1 MATHLDRKTH
11 TYKRTTEHYQLW
23 TDLPRAQTATLL
35 KQDGIIMTENRT
47 KGSKHPQKTLEFL
60 LTSLENYS

>member
-35 KQDGIIMTENRT
+35 KQDGIIMTET
-47 KGSKHPQKTLEFL
+47 EQKAANIPKKDLRISFK
-60 LTSLENYS
+60 